1 MNKKH
6 KFIKMILIGGGTK
19 SIRRGCYLWHL
30 FFFFFG
36 FHREFSA
43 EESLTMINHP
53 IRETERK
60 TIENAKVRLLLLLLG
75 MRKHTSTLCL
85 CKYAF
90 LVNKIYANESCA
102 FHFHCN

>member
-19 SIRRGCYLWHL
+19 SIRRGCYLRHY

-36 FHREFSA
+36 FRREFSA

-53 IRETERK
+53 SRETERK
-60 TIENAKVRLLLLLLG
+60 TIENAKVRLLLG
-75 MRKHTSTLCL
+75 MRKHTSTSTLCL

-90 LVNKIYANESCA
+90 LVNKIYANECCT